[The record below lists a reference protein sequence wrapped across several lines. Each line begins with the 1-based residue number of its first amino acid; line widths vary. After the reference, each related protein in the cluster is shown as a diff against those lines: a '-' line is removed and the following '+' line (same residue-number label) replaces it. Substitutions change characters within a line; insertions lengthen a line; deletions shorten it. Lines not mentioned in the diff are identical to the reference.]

1 MSDFWDSEELVGK
14 IIKNSREEIH
24 IKKVEKKGKKY
35 VDIRVFWFDSNG
47 DEFRPSQKGVTI
59 ASDSFEEFKGI
70 INEVKE
76 WKE

>member
-1 MSDFWDSEELVGK
+1 MADFWDSEELIGK
-14 IIKNSREEIH
+14 IEKNSREEIQ

-59 ASDSFEEFKGI
+59 TEESFNTFKEI
-70 INEVKE
+70 INSIE
-76 WKE
+76 